1 MRLLFREA
9 VVLNDP
15 GNCILG
21 VGVESS
27 AEAKRGGAGLSAG
40 ESPADATRPVLTTCK
55 LFCWKGPL
63 FPDFLDHCSSVL
75 FLPSLLPFL
84 QHPLYPTCTPSC
96 TGILM

>member
-27 AEAKRGGAGLSAG
+27 AEAKRGGRACRLGN
-40 ESPADATRPVLTTCK
+40 PRP
-55 LFCWKGPL
+55 
-63 FPDFLDHCSSVL
+63 DHL
-75 FLPSLLPFL
+75 
-84 QHPLYPTCTPSC
+84 
-96 TGILM
+96 